1 MSANDLSAILALHV
15 KWRAG
20 VPAGKRAKLCGADLC
35 GANLCGANLCGANL
49 CDADLRYVDLRG
61 ADLRDADLRD
71 ADLSSADLRGA
82 NLCDANLCGAN
93 LTSTCLDPAALLS
106 IIPDSNIEAAGLRI
120 HGPWVYGWRTARSQ
134 HAGSTEY
141 AIRDEPYVAPWFSVD
156 SETSCHP
163 GIYLAG
169 KSYLAKEYDGHALVA
184 CKCLRSEL
192 VHAGDKWRCKR
203 LWIVERHP
211 AQAGG
216 KGGE

>member
-15 KWRAG
+15 EWRTG
-20 VPAGKRAKLCGADLC
+20 DPAGKRADLS
-35 GANLCGANLCGANL
+35 GANLH
-49 CDADLRYVDLRG
+49 
-61 ADLRDADLRD
+61 
-71 ADLSSADLRGA
+71 S
-82 NLCDANLCGAN
+82 AN

-141 AIRDEPYVAPWFSVD
+141 SVRDEPYEAPYFSVD